1 MCYVKYCLENKLK
14 EKNVIL
20 IKPGE
25 TYLGAQGVTYNAGV
39 SRKTAGSQKVCMNVL
54 PMPPGVHSVPH
65 IHKEIETIA
74 YLLEGECTLFH
85 GDNLEQQT
93 LVKQGEQIF
102 IPENVPHAPFNQS
115 QNDCIWVVV
124 HSSGDDQDELISM
137 PELSAE
143 LEKHRSH

>member
-1 MCYVKYCLENKLK
+1 MEVKLPK
-14 EKNVIL
+14 KNVQL

-25 TYLGAQGVTYNAGV
+25 TYLGAQGVTYGAGV

-54 PMPPGVHSVPH
+54 PMPPGVHSIPH

-85 GDNLEQQT
+85 GDELENQT
-93 LVKQGEQIF
+93 LVRKGEQIF
-102 IPENVPHAPFNQS
+102 IPENVPHTPFNQS
-115 QNDCIWVVV
+115 ENECIWVVV

-137 PELSAE
+137 PELEAK
-143 LEKHRSH
+143 LDKYK